1 MGDLVSPVNRDAG
14 LFTLRPYQEHTV
26 AANRAAH
33 LGRRRP
39 TGTGVANR
47 TANVLATGL
56 GKTVIGSTMAS
67 LALERMERTIVLT
80 HRQEL
85 ADQWMQKLHSQ
96 HPTASVGLVKGSRN
110 EWDADI
116 VVASVPSIGTERQL
130 LRRRIP
136 ADRFGLGI
144 ADECH
149 HSAADTWQTAM
160 GFFGAFR
167 GMPWSGFT
175 ATLVRGDSRAL
186 GDTWQEI
193 VADYDIGFGV
203 RNHFLV
209 KPRGI
214 RVRVKDLML
223 DEVKRSR
230 GDFQD
235 EDLGAAMVDADAGNT
250 MVKAYQE
257 HLAGKRTAAFAP
269 SVYSAKRFAETFSE
283 AGIPTEVITG
293 ATSDETRRGIYERFR
308 VGITLVIWSVGVL
321 TEGWDAPW
329 CGGILNARPTESS
342 GLYIQIVGRG
352 LRPFPAGGKTE
363 CIVLDVVGSSAKHRL
378 ISLKDLAGHE
388 GDPRETIAGYTDED
402 GTEELTGEYIDPNV
416 KDFLDGELVAEEV
429 DLFADSDSAW
439 LQTDGGVWF
448 IPTRES
454 YWFLA
459 HPPNEDGFRVG
470 RIPANGG
477 RAYWAERELTLEAG
491 MAWATR
497 YADDEDGSVSSR
509 SASWRKSRPS
519 LAMSAKAQRLGIPY
533 EGMRQGEL
541 GDLMTVGH
549 ANIVL
554 RKYAVRA

>member
-1 MGDLVSPVNRDAG
+1 MSPVNRDAG

-26 AANRAAH
+26 KANRDAH

-96 HPTASVGLVKGSRN
+96 HPTASIGLVKGSRN

-293 ATSDETRRGIYERFR
+293 ATSDEARRAIYERFR
-308 VGITLVIWSVGVL
+308 VGTTLVIWSVGVL

-329 CGGILNARPTESS
+329 CEGILNARPTESS

-416 KDFLDGELVAEEV
+416 KDFLDGELVAQEV
-429 DLFADSDSAW
+429 DLFGDSDSAW

-448 IPTRES
+448 IPTKLS
-454 YWFLA
+454 YWFLFA
-459 HPPNEDGFRVG
+459 EKEGGYSLG
-470 RIPANGG
+470 RIATAGG
-477 RAYWAERELTLEAG
+477 RAHRVERGITLEAG
-491 MAWATR
+491 MAWAER

-519 LAMSAKAQRLGIPY
+519 AGMVKLAQSVGVPY
-533 EGMRQGEL
+533 GGLKQGEVSDMITT
-541 GDLMTVGH
+541 GQASV
-549 ANIVL
+549 VL
-554 RKYAVRA
+554 RKFASRA

>member
-1 MGDLVSPVNRDAG
+1 MSPVNRDASP
-14 LFTLRPYQEHTV
+14 FTLRPYQVHTV

-39 TGTGVANR
+39 TGEGVANR

-56 GKTVIGSTMAS
+56 GKTVIGSTMA
-67 LALERMERTIVLT
+67 AEARQRMERTIVLC

-85 ADQWMQKLHSQ
+85 ADQWMQKMHSQ
-96 HPTASVGLVKGSRN
+96 SPSASIGLVKGYRN

-130 LRRRIP
+130 LKRRIP
-136 ADRFGLGI
+136 ADRFRLGI

-160 GFFGAFR
+160 GFFGAFK
-167 GMPWSGFT
+167 GMPWAGFT
-175 ATLVRGDSRAL
+175 ATLSRGDSRAL

-214 RVRVKDLML
+214 RIRVKDLML

-250 MVKAYQE
+250 MVKAYLE
-257 HLAGKRTAAFAP
+257 HISGKRTAGFAP
-269 SVYSAKRFAETFSE
+269 SVYAAKRFTQEFQD
-283 AGIPTEVITG
+283 AGIPSEVITG
-293 ATSDETRRGIYERFR
+293 STPDDVRQAIYERFR
-308 VGITLVIWSVGVL
+308 LGTTLVIWSVGVL

-329 CGGILNARPTESS
+329 CEAILNARPTESPVV
-342 GLYIQIVGRG
+342 YIQIVGRA
-352 LRPFPAGGKTE
+352 LRTWLGKTE
-363 CIVLDVVGSSAKHRL
+363 AVILDVVGSSAKHRL
-378 ISLKDLAGHE
+378 MSLKDLAGHE

-416 KDFLDGELVAEEV
+416 KDHLDGELVAEEV
-429 DLFADSDSAW
+429 DLFADTDTAW

-448 IPTRES
+448 VPTREA

-459 HPPNEDGFRVG
+459 HPPNEGGFRLG

-477 RAYWAERELTLEAG
+477 KAYWAERELTLEAG

-497 YADDEDGSVSSR
+497 YANDEDGSISSR

-519 LAMSAKAQRLGIPY
+519 PKMINWAVELGIPY
-533 EGMRQGEL
+533 EGLRQGEL
-541 GDLMTVGH
+541 SELITVGS
-549 ANIVL
+549 ASVVL
-554 RKYAVRA
+554 RKYASRV